1 VFRLTVVV
9 PATDAPPTLG
19 RCLAAVDRADDG
31 PDEVIVIEGPA
42 HLSAAAARNA
52 GVARAHGD
60 VIVFVDSDVEVSRD
74 VFTRIRAAFA
84 SAPDLTAVFGSYDDA
99 PAAPGRISA
108 FRNLL
113 HHHVHQRGAGPAE
126 TFWTGL
132 GAVRRSSFL
141 AVGGFD
147 HHRFPHPSVE
157 DIDLGDRLSRRGDR
171 IVLDPAIQGTHL
183 KRWTL
188 RSMLWTDLM
197 RRGVPWVALQVR
209 NRRAS
214 AALNCGWRCR
224 ASAITCAAFVSAALL
239 GHLAL
244 LGVTAGAFVLLNA
257 SFYRLL
263 SRRRGA
269 FDAVLGI
276 GLHGLHYLVATVAV
290 PLGIVVAVATASR
303 PRPVPIVVTDEAHR
317 VG

>member
-1 VFRLTVVV
+1 VVSLTVVV
-9 PATDAPPTLG
+9 PATDAPPTLE
-19 RCLAAVDRADDG
+19 RCIAAIDRADDA
-31 PDEVIVIEGPA
+31 PDEVVVVEGPA

-52 GVARAHGD
+52 GVARAHSD
-60 VIVFVDSDVEVSRD
+60 VIVFVDSDVEVYPD
-74 VFTRIRAAFA
+74 VFTRIRATFA
-84 SAPDLTAVFGSYDDA
+84 SAPELTAVFGSYDDA
-99 PAAPGRISA
+99 PAAAGRVSA

-132 GAVRRSSFL
+132 GAVRRADFV

-147 HHRFPHPSVE
+147 HRFAHPSVE
-157 DIDLGDRLSRRGDR
+157 DIELGDRLNRRGDR

-197 RRGVPWVALQVR
+197 RRGIPWVAMQVR
-209 NRRAS
+209 NRRMS
-214 AALNCGWRCR
+214 AALNCGWRYR
-224 ASAITCAAFVSAALL
+224 ASALACAMFLAGALIGHLSLLGLAATAFV
-239 GHLAL
+239 
-244 LGVTAGAFVLLNA
+244 VLNA

-269 FDAVLGI
+269 FDAVLGV
-276 GLHGLHYLVATVAV
+276 GLHGLHYLVAAIAV
-290 PLGIVVAVATASR
+290 PIGVVVALASASR
-303 PRPVPIVVTDEAHR
+303 WKPMPVGAADELRSAR
-317 VG
+317 